1 MLYILDFLCWYLL
14 VYYAIF
20 CPTLNKDFNNNNKRF
35 LPPLLY
41 FCNYEP
47 SPNGQII
54 SLISK
59 RDLIPVRSFWK
70 DHLFRTSE
78 KKYIAMYFF
87 FERSS
92 FIFRP
97 GGKII
102 FSGKRNIIFPDNTWK
117 IIFQRNFF
125 GKTNFSGRLEKENMV
140 FRAVRFSLFILI
152 MDFPWG
158 AERGDL
164 ISRFYIRAQ
173 FSSVQFSRSTKSNLE
188 NWRTKKLLCYRKQC
202 YLSEDSTRSWSATQR
217 RTL

>member
-87 FERSS
+87 LRDHLSFFVQGVKSYFREKEISS
-92 FIFRP
+92 FPIIHERLYSSATFLERP
-97 GGKII
+97 TFQDVWKKKIW
-102 FSGKRNIIFPDNTWK
+102 F
-117 IIFQRNFF
+117 
-125 GKTNFSGRLEKENMV
+125 
-140 FRAVRFSLFILI
+140 
-152 MDFPWG
+152 
-158 AERGDL
+158 
-164 ISRFYIRAQ
+164 
-173 FSSVQFSRSTKSNLE
+173 SVQWDLV
-188 NWRTKKLLCYRKQC
+188 
-202 YLSEDSTRSWSATQR
+202 YLS
-217 RTL
+217 